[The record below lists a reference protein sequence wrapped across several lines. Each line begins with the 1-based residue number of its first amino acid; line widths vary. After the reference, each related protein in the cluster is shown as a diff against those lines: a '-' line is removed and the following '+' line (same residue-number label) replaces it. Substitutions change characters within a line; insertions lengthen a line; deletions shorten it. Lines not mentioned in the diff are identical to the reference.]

1 MTNHW
6 VKGIS
11 RDLLRTAFRDYF
23 GIYESSATLLVELY
37 QAGRDEE
44 GLSNPVPVKDLCY
57 LLSSHRSLNAG
68 ALYERVRV
76 LRAAM
81 SPEAIEQD
89 NSNYWLTDVGFD
101 DAAGAIKDLARTL
114 TDDFV
119 VAHAAPEP
127 KIVRM
132 PTKAKVC
139 QLCSNTLLLPFG
151 QITEALSSA
160 GVMRIPATA

>member
-57 LLSSHRSLNAG
+57 RLSSHRSLNAG

-101 DAAGAIKDLARTL
+101 DAAGAIRDLARTL
-114 TDDFV
+114 TKDFV
-119 VAHAAPEP
+119 VENITPAPKVVSIPAKP
-127 KIVRM
+127 KVR
-132 PTKAKVC
+132 
-139 QLCSNTLLLPFG
+139 QLCADTLLLPFG

-160 GVMRIPATA
+160 GVMRLTATA